1 MTSWEIKGRELVN
14 CTCEYGC
21 NCQFNALPDKGHC
34 HAVAGI
40 QIDEGHH
47 GETVL
52 DGLRI
57 AAIFKWPGAIHEGN
71 GEAIAFVD
79 EKATDQQRN
88 ALLRIMT
95 GQDTDPFATMF
106 AVYASTVTKMN
117 EPVFTKIDLDLDVD
131 GRRGR
136 IFVKDYIETVGEP
149 IRNKVTGADSRAQI
163 VLPNGFEYA
172 VAEIG
177 SASPPRTVTASS
189 RGCISTITGWCGPDA
204 AHERR
209 VATGT
214 AAQTRP
220 RHHDCGRGG
229 AVPAGLALHRRRR
242 RDRHEC
248 VGDVE
253 ARVIPPPANSEH
265 DIRYDL

>member
-1 MTSWEIKGRELVN
+1 MARWEIKGRELVN

-47 GETVL
+47 GDTRL

-57 AAIFKWPGAIHEGN
+57 AAIFKWPGPIHEGN

-79 EKATDQQRN
+79 EKADAAQRE

-95 GQDTDPFATMF
+95 GQDTEPFATMF
-106 AVYASTVTKMN
+106 AVYASTVTKMH
-117 EPVFTKIDLDLDVD
+117 EPVFTPIDLELDVE

-136 IFVKDYIETVGEP
+136 ISVPDYIETLGEP
-149 IRNKVTGADSRAQI
+149 IRNQVTGEESRAQI
-163 VLPNGFEYA
+163 ALPNGFEYS

-177 SASPPRTVTASS
+177 SASSRTQEPVV
-189 RGCISTITGWCGPDA
+189 
-204 AHERR
+204 
-209 VATGT
+209 VAIKDKYGQF
-214 AAQTRP
+214 AN
-220 RHHDCGRGG
+220 
-229 AVPAGLALHRRRR
+229 LHLNDKGVVR
-242 RDRHEC
+242 
-248 VGDVE
+248 
-253 ARVIPPPANSEH
+253 A
-265 DIRYDL
+265 

>member
-40 QIDEGHH
+40 QIDAGHH
-47 GETVL
+47 GNTRL

-57 AAIFKWPGAIHEGN
+57 AAIFKWPGPIHEGN

-79 EKATDQQRN
+79 ENADDAQRE
-88 ALLRIMT
+88 ALLKIMT

-117 EPVFTKIDLDLDVD
+117 PPVFTAIDLELDID
-131 GRRGR
+131 GRKGR
-136 IFVKDYIETVGEP
+136 IFVKDYIETRGEP
-149 IRNKVTGADSRAQI
+149 IRNKKTGEEARAQI
-163 VLPNGFEYA
+163 VLPAGFEYS

-177 SASPPRTVTASS
+177 SASSKTSGPVRVETRNTYGQFARLHLNNHGVV
-189 RGCISTITGWCGPDA
+189 RG
-204 AHERR
+204 
-209 VATGT
+209 
-214 AAQTRP
+214 
-220 RHHDCGRGG
+220 
-229 AVPAGLALHRRRR
+229 
-242 RDRHEC
+242 
-248 VGDVE
+248 
-253 ARVIPPPANSEH
+253 
-265 DIRYDL
+265 